1 MCLGASLET
10 VKEVDGQKVEEQKEE
25 QTGTSKPVA
34 TPARGANETHQILT
48 QSETQETLPY
58 NWEDDAWWK
67 DQGYDGENHSSNSW
81 VPSSWNSWGWQR
93 WGWDTYHDEWQPEG
107 QEGFVTPQR
116 PSLRRGVSNIS
127 GLSDSLIS
135 SPDSS
140 YLRRSTTTEQLEQ
153 QKHMKAILDLM
164 PEGPNKQAML
174 ALLGQAVA
182 EPSEAATQ
190 VPANLEEQKQ
200 DDPPK
205 GPAEEPTAAA
215 TQVPANKEE
224 QKQDDPP
231 NEPAEAPTA
240 EATQVPAE
248 CEEQKQDDPAK
259 APAEAPTA
267 EATQVPAKCEEQKQ
281 DDPAKAPAE
290 APTAAATQV
299 PANKEE
305 QKQDD
310 PAKAPAEAPTAAAA
324 QVPAQ
329 CEKEKQ
335 DDAAKAPAEAP
346 TAEAPPAGSANK
358 NDKQERQQGP
368 SVAPAVAT
376 VEADGKRKA
385 NGEASTPKPKALKV
399 DQEKAKETQ
408 VVEKGQDVETKDDK
422 KDDED
427 TKEDRKAKQDE
438 EKKKAAHAKYMRYYR
453 SLTSQ
458 ELN

>member
-116 PSLRRGVSNIS
+116 PSLRRGLSNIS
-127 GLSDSLIS
+127 GLSDSIIS

-182 EPSEAATQ
+182 EPSEAPTA
-190 VPANLEEQKQ
+190 QKQ

-205 GPAEEPTAAA
+205 G
-215 TQVPANKEE
+215 
-224 QKQDDPP
+224 
-231 NEPAEAPTA
+231 
-240 EATQVPAE
+240 
-248 CEEQKQDDPAK
+248 
-259 APAEAPTA
+259 
-267 EATQVPAKCEEQKQ
+267 
-281 DDPAKAPAE
+281 PAE

-299 PANKEE
+299 PANLEE

-368 SVAPAVAT
+368 SVPAPAVAT
-376 VEADGKRKA
+376 VEADTKRKA

-399 DQEKAKETQ
+399 DSQEKAKATQ
-408 VVEKGQDVETKDDK
+408 VVEKGQDVETKEDK

-427 TKEDRKAKQDE
+427 TKEDRKAKLDE